1 VQGAAALIGA
11 RAQRRINALRGR
23 HILGAVLLLL
33 AGRPAWAEEACSA
46 AFAEWVKL
54 SESRVITPGGGADK
68 SAGQQGP
75 CVKGEPQ
82 RQELLRALASVR
94 SRCQSSTATDGETE
108 HTRMLIGVN
117 EGFIGSVALCP
128 SEAPRREAT
137 KSEGAP
143 PAPQP
148 RPRECLRVA
157 RQAVDRYAVINAQC
171 SGRMVLAVIETQAP
185 SGTIACK
192 AYTVGTSITISG
204 RNPLTLNFECQL
216 DQKKCTKE
224 RVAAMF
230 PECEW

>member
-1 VQGAAALIGA
+1 MLHGRQVLAAAL
-11 RAQRRINALRGR
+11 
-23 HILGAVLLLL
+23 LLI
-33 AGRPAWAEEACSA
+33 AACPPVWAEEACSA

-94 SRCQSSTATDGETE
+94 NRCQSSTATDGETE
-108 HTRMLIGVN
+108 HTRMIISVN
-117 EGFIGSVALCP
+117 EGFIASVALCP
-128 SEAPRREAT
+128 SEAPRGEMA
-137 KSEGAP
+137 KSERATA
-143 PAPQP
+143 APQP
-148 RPRECLRVA
+148 RARECLRVA
-157 RQAVDRYAVINAQC
+157 RHAVDRYAVTSRC
-171 SGRMVLAVIETQAP
+171 SGTRVLAVIETQAP

-192 AYTVGTSITISG
+192 AYTIETSITISG